1 MANWITHR
9 NQLFSRLSKLGPGPN
24 RLISN
29 PTGSVVISQAKF
41 DAFAG
46 VGQAQPYAVLGLCIG
61 GGGRTYRVNP
71 HMQMDDVWRP
81 GRVGLA
87 LPGPAAEGVSP
98 EMDMLAIA
106 FNLDDIPACHSDN
119 ISIDALQQASQ
130 QLMDDELISTVM
142 LALLQ
147 EAEAHGTASAF
158 FDHGLSLV
166 LHRIAAKAKS
176 ASLVTHASIMQT
188 PAMHIRQH
196 RLEPVLEL
204 INQRLDEDLRV
215 AELARAVDID
225 TRTFTRLFK
234 RQTGYTPFQYLTAQ
248 RMSRAKV
255 LLQSNVSV
263 TETAASVGYA
273 NPAKFAAAF
282 RRWVG
287 CAPVE
292 WKLGNRHASDV
303 HHTYQEL
310 EMRYQLKFGESLY
323 PAQNFI

>member
-9 NQLFSRLSKLGPGPN
+9 NQLFSQLSKLGPGPN

-29 PTGSVVISQAKF
+29 PTGSVVISQAQF
-41 DAFAG
+41 DAFSG

-61 GGGRTYRVNP
+61 GGGRTHRANGQV
-71 HMQMDDVWRP
+71 QMDDVWRP

-87 LPGPAAEGVSP
+87 LPGPAAEGISP
-98 EMDMLAIA
+98 AMDMLAIA
-106 FNLDDIPACHSDN
+106 FNLDDVPACHSDN
-119 ISIDALQQASQ
+119 ISIEALQNATH

-176 ASLVTHASIMQT
+176 APPATSRPTTQTSVTQH
-188 PAMHIRQH
+188 H
-196 RLEPVLEL
+196 RLDPVLEL

-215 AELARAVDID
+215 AELAREVDID

-234 RQTGYTPFQYLTAQ
+234 RQTGYTPFQYLTVQ

-292 WKLGNRHASDV
+292 WKLGNRHASDA
-303 HHTYQEL
+303 HHSYQE
-310 EMRYQLKFGESLY
+310 S
-323 PAQNFI
+323 A

>member
-1 MANWITHR
+1 MTNWISHR
-9 NQLFSRLSKLGPGPN
+9 NQLFARLSELGPGPN

-29 PTGSVVISQAKF
+29 RSGSVVISQARF
-41 DAFAG
+41 DAFSG

-61 GGGRTYRVNP
+61 GGGRTRKLNAQVD
-71 HMQMDDVWRP
+71 MDDEWRL

-106 FNLDDIPACHSDN
+106 FNLDEVPACHSDD
-119 ISIDALQQASQ
+119 ISIEELQHAANH
-130 QLMDDELISTVM
+130 LMDDELISTVM

-166 LHRIAAKAKS
+166 LHRIVSKARAQARS
-176 ASLVTHASIMQT
+176 ARESVVH
-188 PAMHIRQH
+188 H
-196 RLEPVLEL
+196 RLNPVLEL
-204 INQRLDEDLRV
+204 IDQRLDEDLRV
-215 AELARAVDID
+215 AELAREANID

-248 RMSRAKV
+248 RMKRAQA
-255 LLQSNVSV
+255 LLQANVSV
-263 TETAASVGYA
+263 TETATAVGYA

-287 CAPVE
+287 CTPVE
-292 WKLGNRHASDV
+292 WKLDTQASSV
-303 HHTYQEL
+303 FQTAIKQ
-310 EMRYQLKFGESLY
+310 S
-323 PAQNFI
+323 